1 MTWLKR
7 WLAINNQTWSQ
18 KRKPCCFFA
27 GVLPVWLHNNLT
39 LSASFFFSTA
49 ICWEPWWMGGMYE
62 WLSLFI
68 EGGGH
73 RRKCCRDRTQ
83 TRDLVTLHL
92 MHTISGRF
100 IMSCVTLTADPF
112 HLATHTHT
120 HTRRNKCVLISHHVS
135 AAFITESSSDKCALM
150 SAS

>member
-1 MTWLKR
+1 MLKGDLQSIIR
-7 WLAINNQTWSQ
+7 PNL
-18 KRKPCCFFA
+18 RKESPAVFLLEFCQSGFITTSLS
-27 GVLPVWLHNNLT
+27 LPL
-39 LSASFFFSTA
+39 FFFSTA

-68 EGGGH
+68 GH

-135 AAFITESSSDKCALM
+135 AAFITESSSDKYALM